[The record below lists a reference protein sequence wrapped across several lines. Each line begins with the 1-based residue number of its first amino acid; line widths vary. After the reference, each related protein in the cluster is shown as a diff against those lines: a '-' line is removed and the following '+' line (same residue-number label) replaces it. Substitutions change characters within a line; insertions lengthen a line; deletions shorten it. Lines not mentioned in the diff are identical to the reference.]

1 MVIDIDSFLDKFAE
15 ETIENKEQNDL
26 EFQKDVEDKLLR
38 IQKEAEN
45 KDIVIIREIYEIIK
59 RFDQDLSSKFLGLEN
74 KSGIAIE
81 NLGKKYSDNYLNL
94 NIKSADVITKR
105 IRDKL
110 SKIENELS
118 RDNYEEIFILLKEIK
133 NEITLHPK
141 TLIKEK
147 SSLISF
153 IKKKEIE
160 IYQRLEEYKKK
171 ELHKIKSTLNILV
184 NNLKISLS
192 KNETRLIENS
202 LDELKVYISN
212 IPKVLLPSLIDEKI
226 KLNKIIMVS
235 QNYLIRCYDKDYHY
249 RKNVINLLIKKFHA
263 NTINK
268 NVKACVLIYNEV
280 LVEFEKIPDV
290 FLKDKIDIYSKII
303 KLFTQLNSLMMKENV
318 EMFLQSYNES
328 RRIEAKRE
336 YLKHVQEAKLHDI
349 KKPSLEDKNLKNTEN
364 SAEKINFQKNNL
376 SSSGQVS
383 SFEEKIKI
391 ESEISNEVN
400 INMLK
405 EIEMYFNKLKVSTNE
420 AEVKKLYEKI
430 VFYLR
435 IVNIDEK
442 KKIEILTKIKKTAK
456 RKGYLI

>member
-1 MVIDIDSFLDKFAE
+1 MVLDIDSFLDKFAE

-59 RFDQDLSSKFLGLEN
+59 KFDQDVASKFLGIEN

-94 NIKSADVITKR
+94 NIKSAEVITKR

-110 SKIENELS
+110 IKIETELS
-118 RDNYEEIFILLKEIK
+118 NDNYEIIFTLLKEIK
-133 NEITLHPK
+133 NDITLHPK

-160 IYQRLEEYKKK
+160 IYQRLDLYKKN
-171 ELHKIKSTLNILV
+171 ELHKIKITFNTLI
-184 NNLKISLS
+184 NNLKHSLS
-192 KNETRLIENS
+192 KNETRLIEKS
-202 LDELKVYISN
+202 LDELKIYISN
-212 IPKVLLPSLIDEKI
+212 IPKVLLPSLTDEKI

-235 QNYLIRCYDKDYHY
+235 QNYLIKCYDRDYNY
-249 RKNVINLLIKKFHA
+249 RKNVINLLIKKFHSNA
-263 NTINK
+263 INK
-268 NVKACVLIYNEV
+268 NVKACVLIYNEI

-303 KLFTQLNSLMMKENV
+303 KLFRQLNSLMMKENV
-318 EMFLQSYNES
+318 EMFLHSYNES

-336 YLKHVQEAKLHDI
+336 YLKHIQEAKISNL
-349 KKPSLEDKNLKNTEN
+349 KKPSLEDKNSKHKESSEN
-364 SAEKINFQKNNL
+364 EKSISNND
-376 SSSGQVS
+376 SNSPSQIT
-383 SFEEKIKI
+383 SFDEKIKI
-391 ESEISNEVN
+391 VGKISDDVN
-400 INMLK
+400 VNMLK
-405 EIEMYFNKLKVSTNE
+405 EIEMYFNKLKSSTNE
-420 AEVKKLYEKI
+420 QEVKKLYEKI

-435 IVNIDEK
+435 IVNLDEK
-442 KKIEILTKIKKTAK
+442 KKIEILTKIKKYVK
-456 RKGYLI
+456 QKGNFI